1 MIDCKL
7 VTLKIYYFLFFGGIA
22 CFVPYISVY
31 LRQLGL
37 LPYQAGI
44 ISGTYPF
51 FTFLLKP
58 ILGAAADKFDRH
70 KQIHMLCL
78 FLTYCLMFCTMFVPP
93 VNRGQLQIGNDCIST
108 GLSELF
114 GIASRRSHHAETKEQ
129 PLRLRQ
135 TAVVGCDHLEV
146 SSRFGSRFQQPIP
159 AADSSYIAFGFEKW
173 RQKRPEKMLQSLR
186 KLLGKPNELLFLAV
200 MFTIGS
206 SFGAK
211 ANFLFWYLKDMGAS
225 QLLLGLAMMINCMA
239 EIPFMFFSGH
249 LIRKI
254 GHKQVFQLAL
264 LCYTIKFFSYSLIPS
279 AWWVLAIEPLHGI
292 TFGAMYATAITY
304 TSLIAPPGMETT
316 MQGIVGAVHFGV
328 GFASGALIGGAI
340 FNAFGGVV
348 LFRVYAVVCL
358 VSCILYRLIPRF
370 LRNSKGEEASPGPQH
385 GESEETHPVAEGQ
398 DETRTETCSKSYETI
413 YENANVS
420 YYETSV

>member
-1 MIDCKL
+1 MDNFSEGQENQDRADYS
-7 VTLKIYYFLFFGGIA
+7 VAFYMFAGFGTLT
-22 CFVPYISVY
+22 
-31 LRQLGL
+31 L
-37 LPYQAGI
+37 L
-44 ISGTYPF
+44 T
-51 FTFLLKP
+51 
-58 ILGAAADKFDRH
+58 
-70 KQIHMLCL
+70 
-78 FLTYCLMFCTMFVPP
+78 V
-93 VNRGQLQIGNDCIST
+93 
-108 GLSELF
+108 
-114 GIASRRSHHAETKEQ
+114 
-129 PLRLRQ
+129 
-135 TAVVGCDHLEV
+135 
-146 SSRFGSRFQQPIP
+146 
-159 AADSSYIAFGFEKW
+159 AFGFEKW